1 MYRVRGLF
9 FSWSQP
15 LDHVLD
21 PLAAAVPRVENDR
34 FDGALRLRQQHHQVD
49 RQVHHQGAEETQG
62 HPDEPH
68 SGHLAD
74 GREFGIAA
82 ASHGAADLE
91 GVMVLQGLAQRGDQ
105 EDAVRPQPRLVRE
118 RKQPDK
124 GGAQQVHESRHKDG
138 ERETHVHQFARQDL
152 RVVVVA
158 LSQLF
163 SEQHQGC
170 GGRGEAGHQEEVG
183 DGTRRLI
190 RRVCGDPHAAVGRIL
205 SSHTGAPKS
214 LVGGGRSSVL

>member
-1 MYRVRGLF
+1 LYRVRGLF

-21 PLAAAVPRVENDR
+21 PLAAAVARVEDNG
-34 FDGALRLRQQHHQVD
+34 FDGAFRLRQQHHQVD
-49 RQVHHQGAEETQG
+49 RQVHHQGAEEAQR

-74 GREFGIAA
+74 GREFGVAA

-105 EDAVRPQPRLVRE
+105 QNAVRPQLRLVRE
-118 RKQPDK
+118 RKQPDE
-124 GGAQQVHESRHKDG
+124 GRAQQVHERRHKDR
-138 ERETHVHQFARQDL
+138 EREPHAQQLARQDL

-158 LSQLF
+158 LPQLF
-163 SEQHQGC
+163 AEQHQGC
-170 GGRGEAGHQEEVG
+170 GGRREAGHQEEVG
-183 DGTRRLI
+183 DGARRFI
-190 RRVCGDPHAAVGRIL
+190 RRVRGDPHAAVGRIL
-205 SSHTGAPKS
+205 SSHAGTPER
-214 LVGGGRSSVL
+214 LVGGGRSGVL

>member
-9 FSWSQP
+9 FSWSQS

-21 PLAAAVPRVENDR
+21 PLAAAVPRVEDDR
-34 FDGALRLRQQHHQVD
+34 FDGAFRLRQQHHQVD
-49 RQVHHQGAEETQG
+49 RQVQDEGAEEAQG

-74 GREFGIAA
+74 GREFGVAA
-82 ASHGAADLE
+82 AAHGAADLKR
-91 GVMVLQGLAQRGDQ
+91 VMVLQGLAQRGDQ
-105 EDAVRPQPRLVRE
+105 QDAVRPQPRFVRE
-118 RKQPDK
+118 RKQPDE
-124 GGAQQVHESRHKDG
+124 GRAQQVHERRHEDG

-158 LSQLF
+158 LPQLF
-163 SEQHQGC
+163 AQQHQGC

-190 RRVCGDPHAAVGRIL
+190 RRVSSDPHAAVGRIL
-205 SSHTGAPKS
+205 SSHAGPPERF
-214 LVGGGRSSVL
+214 VGGRGSGVL